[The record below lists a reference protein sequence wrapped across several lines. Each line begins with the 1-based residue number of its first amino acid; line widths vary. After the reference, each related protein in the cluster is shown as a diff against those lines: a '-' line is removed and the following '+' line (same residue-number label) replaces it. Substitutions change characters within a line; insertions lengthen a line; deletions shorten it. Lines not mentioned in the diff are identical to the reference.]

1 MKKYNEKQEEIINL
15 MFDIEDMMNIEKCWI
30 EISNAILDNPVDYAV
45 HIDLVL
51 RQIEN
56 QNIKIYASY
65 EDLITKIQKA
75 L

>member
-15 MFDIEDMMNIEKCWI
+15 MYEIEDMINFEKCWI
-30 EISNAILDNPVDYAV
+30 EVSNAIMDNSVDYAV

-51 RQIEN
+51 RQIEQ
-56 QNIKIYASY
+56 QNIKIYKSY
-65 EDLITKIQKA
+65 ENLIAKIQKV